1 MPRLAVLGITDLGIT
16 VLGVIVLRYC
26 FKSGVN

>member
-26 FKSGVN
+26 FTLLF